1 MTTPKE
7 VSRLLA
13 DCGDGDQAAFN
24 QLLPLVYDELHR
36 LASSYMS
43 RERPDHTLQ
52 TTALVNEAYLL
63 LADQRN
69 ARWQNRVHFFAVAAK
84 VMRQILIDHARR
96 RTRVK
101 RGGSQTRLSLD
112 EAAIL
117 SDERAADLLAL
128 DEALTKL
135 ASVDAR
141 KSRVVE
147 LRFFSGLTIEEV
159 AEVLKVNPK
168 TVARD
173 WAMARA
179 WIYREMAGETRATN
193 YPAPNDLLC

>member
-1 MTTPKE
+1 MTSPKE

-13 DCGDGDQAAFN
+13 DCGDGNQAAFN

-43 RERPDHTLQ
+43 HERPDHTLQ

-96 RTRVK
+96 RTRAK
-101 RGGSQTRLSLD
+101 RGGNQTRLSLD

-135 ASVDAR
+135 AGVDAR

-179 WIYREMAGETRATN
+179 WIHRELSTAETI
-193 YPAPNDLLC
+193 ND

>member
-52 TTALVNEAYLL
+52 TTALVNEAYLR
-63 LADQRN
+63 LADQRD
-69 ARWQNRVHFFAVAAK
+69 ARWQNRVHFFAVASK

-147 LRFFSGLTIEEV
+147 LRFFSGLMLLDGTAVCVAAADLRALFRGRGVEE
-159 AEVLKVNPK
+159 L
-168 TVARD
+168 
-173 WAMARA
+173 
-179 WIYREMAGETRATN
+179 
-193 YPAPNDLLC
+193 

>member
-1 MTTPKE
+1 M
-7 VSRLLA
+7 LLQQISA
-13 DCGDGDQAAFN
+13 GDSSAVDK
-24 QLLPLVYDELHR
+24 LIPLVVNELRSLAR
-36 LASSYMS
+36 LQL
-43 RERPDHTLQ
+43 RNERPGHTLQ
-52 TTALVNEAYLL
+52 PTALVNEAYLL

>member
-1 MTTPKE
+1 MTSAKE
-7 VSRLLA
+7 VSRLWA

-52 TTALVNEAYLL
+52 TTALVNEAYLR

-96 RTRVK
+96 RTRAK
-101 RGGSQTRLSLD
+101 RGGNQTRLSLD

-117 SDERAADLLAL
+117 SGEGAADLLSP
-128 DEALTKL
+128 DEALTML
-135 ASVDAR
+135 ATVYAR
-141 KSRVVE
+141 TS
-147 LRFFSGLTIEEV
+147 
-159 AEVLKVNPK
+159 
-168 TVARD
+168 
-173 WAMARA
+173 
-179 WIYREMAGETRATN
+179 
-193 YPAPNDLLC
+193 

>member
-1 MTTPKE
+1 MTSPKE

-13 DCGDGDQAAFN
+13 DCGDGDQTAFN

-36 LASSYMS
+36 LASSYMG

-52 TTALVNEAYLL
+52 TTALVNEAYLR

-69 ARWQNRVHFFAVAAK
+69 ARWQNRVHFFAVASK

-96 RTRVK
+96 RTRAK
-101 RGGSQTRLSLD
+101 RGGHQTRLSLD

-135 ASVDAR
+135 ASLDAR

-179 WIYREMAGETRATN
+179 WIHRELSITVTN
-193 YPAPNDLLC
+193 ND

>member
-1 MTTPKE
+1 MTSPKE

-13 DCGDGDQAAFN
+13 DCGDGDQAAFI

-52 TTALVNEAYLL
+52 ATAPGNEAYLR
-63 LADQRN
+63 LADQGD
-69 ARWQNRVHFFAVAAK
+69 ARWQDRVHFFAVAAK

-96 RTRVK
+96 RTRAK
-101 RGGSQTRLSLD
+101 RGGNQTRLSLD

-128 DEALTKL
+128 DEALSQL
-135 ASVDAR
+135 ASLDPR

-179 WIYREMAGETRATN
+179 WIHRELAAVTR
-193 YPAPNDLLC
+193 DK

>member
-52 TTALVNEAYLL
+52 TTALVNEAYLR
-63 LADQRN
+63 LAS
-69 ARWQNRVHFFAVAAK
+69 K

>member
-52 TTALVNEAYLL
+52 TTALVNEAYLR
-63 LADQRN
+63 LADQRD
-69 ARWQNRVHFFAVAAK
+69 ARWQNRVHFFAVASK

-179 WIYREMAGETRATN
+179 WTSRQTCIPTS
-193 YPAPNDLLC
+193 PAARG